1 MVSDELRD
9 TKEELTQVR
18 QENVETKA
26 SLAKIEMLTNNAV
39 QYSFC
44 ECLELHVE
52 LHEIPTSIRHQD
64 LGEKGG
70 QIFLKKSILPSATD
84 SKRKLTLL
92 SNSKSANK
100 DMKLW
105 SI

>member
-9 TKEELTQVR
+9 TQEGLTQVR
-18 QENVETKA
+18 QESLETKTR
-26 SLAKIEMLTNNAV
+26 STKIEILTNNAV

-44 ECLELHVE
+44 ECLE

-70 QIFLKKSILPSATD
+70 QNLPLA
-84 SKRKLTLL
+84 
-92 SNSKSANK
+92 
-100 DMKLW
+100 
-105 SI
+105 

>member
-9 TKEELTQVR
+9 TKEELAQVR
-18 QENVETKA
+18 RESLETKTR
-26 SLAKIEMLTNNAV
+26 LTKIEILTNNAI
-39 QYSFC
+39 QYSFF

-70 QIFLKKSILPSATD
+70 QNLPSA
-84 SKRKLTLL
+84 
-92 SNSKSANK
+92 
-100 DMKLW
+100 
-105 SI
+105 